1 MGVRLRWLT
10 RQSFLAVQH
19 RRTARLVAVETIT
32 QNSFQTFNNTQQPE
46 AMLRALCSAALV
58 ASLVSGLPLSDN
70 TLTVDTLD
78 TSHENIINVDEKPDK
93 LVEVDLRSVPLGS
106 QFAVDY
112 FFPDRKKL
120 ETGHRIPLHLFP
132 IETQNRILEV
142 GEDTKVE
149 DTAEEVQEEAKEEA
163 KEEIQ
168 EEVQEEKYVD
178 ASSFRQAPAVPTGLS
193 HSELS
198 LRNLFGQEYE
208 GDKTYQDTLSVFA
221 PPSFFA

>member
-1 MGVRLRWLT
+1 MGSPSPVVN
-10 RQSFLAVQH
+10 QAKFSGCLAS
-19 RRTARLVAVETIT
+19 
-32 QNSFQTFNNTQQPE
+32 QNSQTSCSGNYTTEQLSNINNTQQPE

-58 ASLVSGLPLSDN
+58 ASLVSGLPLPDN

-78 TSHENIINVDEKPDK
+78 TSLENIINVDEKPDK
-93 LVEVDLRSVPLGS
+93 LVELDLSSVPLGS

-149 DTAEEVQEEAKEEA
+149 DTTEEVQEVAKEE
-163 KEEIQ
+163 
-168 EEVQEEKYVD
+168 VHEEKYVD
-178 ASSFRQAPAVPTGLS
+178 ASSFRQAPAAPSGLS

>member
-1 MGVRLRWLT
+1 MGSPSPVVN
-10 RQSFLAVQH
+10 QAKFSGCLAS
-19 RRTARLVAVETIT
+19 
-32 QNSFQTFNNTQQPE
+32 QNSQTSCSGNYTTEQLSNINNTQQPE
-46 AMLRALCSAALV
+46 AMLRVLCSALLV
-58 ASLVSGLPLSDN
+58 ASLVSSLPLPDN
-70 TLTVDTLD
+70 TLPVDTLD
-78 TSHENIINVDEKPDK
+78 TSLENIINVDEKPDK
-93 LVEVDLRSVPLGS
+93 LVELDLSSVPLGS

-112 FFPDRKKL
+112 FFPDRRKL

-149 DTAEEVQEEAKEEA
+149 DTTEEVQEVAKEEV
-163 KEEIQ
+163 K
-168 EEVQEEKYVD
+168 EEKYVD
-178 ASSFRQAPAVPTGLS
+178 ASSFRQAPAAPSGLS

>member
-1 MGVRLRWLT
+1 MGSPSPVVN
-10 RQSFLAVQH
+10 QAKFSGCLAS
-19 RRTARLVAVETIT
+19 
-32 QNSFQTFNNTQQPE
+32 QNSQTSCSGNYTTEQLSNINNTQQPE
-46 AMLRALCSAALV
+46 AMLRVLCSAVLV
-58 ASLVSGLPLSDN
+58 ASLVSGLPLTDN

-78 TSHENIINVDEKPDK
+78 TSLENIINVDEKPDK
-93 LVEVDLRSVPLGS
+93 LVELDLSSVPLGS
-106 QFAVDY
+106 QFAGDY

-142 GEDTKVE
+142 GEDT
-149 DTAEEVQEEAKEEA
+149 TEEVQEEAK
-163 KEEIQ
+163 

-178 ASSFRQAPAVPTGLS
+178 ASSFRQAPAAPSGLS

>member
-1 MGVRLRWLT
+1 MGSPSPEVN
-10 RQSFLAVQH
+10 QAKFSGCLAS
-19 RRTARLVAVETIT
+19 
-32 QNSFQTFNNTQQPE
+32 QNSQTSCSGNYTTEQLSNINNTQQPE
-46 AMLRALCSAALV
+46 AMLRVLCSALLV
-58 ASLVSGLPLSDN
+58 ASLVSSLPLSDN

-78 TSHENIINVDEKPDK
+78 TSLENIINVDEKPDK
-93 LVEVDLRSVPLGS
+93 LVQLDLSSVPLGS

-149 DTAEEVQEEAKEEA
+149 DTTEEVQEEAKEVA
-163 KEEIQ
+163 K

-178 ASSFRQAPAVPTGLS
+178 ASSFRQAPVAPSGLS

>member
-19 RRTARLVAVETIT
+19 RRTARLVAVETIQ
-32 QNSFQTFNNTQQPE
+32 QNCFQTFNNTQQPE

-58 ASLVSGLPLSDN
+58 ASLVSGLPLPDN

-93 LVEVDLRSVPLGS
+93 LVEVDLSSVPLGS

-112 FFPDRKKL
+112 FFPDRKRL

-132 IETQNRILEV
+132 IETQNKILEV
-142 GEDTKVE
+142 
-149 DTAEEVQEEAKEEA
+149 EETPEEEE
-163 KEEIQ
+163 EE
-168 EEVQEEKYVD
+168 EEENTGGKYVD
-178 ASSFRQAPAVPTGLS
+178 ASSFRHSAP
-193 HSELS
+193 
-198 LRNLFGQEYE
+198 
-208 GDKTYQDTLSVFA
+208 
-221 PPSFFA
+221 

>member
-1 MGVRLRWLT
+1 MG
-10 RQSFLAVQH
+10 S
-19 RRTARLVAVETIT
+19 
-32 QNSFQTFNNTQQPE
+32 QTSCSGNYTTDQLSNINNTQQPE
-46 AMLRALCSAALV
+46 AMLRVLCSAALV

-93 LVEVDLRSVPLGS
+93 LVELDLSSVPLGS

-112 FFPDRKKL
+112 FFPDRRKL

-142 GEDTKVE
+142 GEV
-149 DTAEEVQEEAKEEA
+149 AKEVA
-163 KEEIQ
+163 K

-178 ASSFRQAPAVPTGLS
+178 ASSFRQAPVAPSGLS

>member
-1 MGVRLRWLT
+1 MGSPSPVVNQAKL
-10 RQSFLAVQH
+10 SGCLAS
-19 RRTARLVAVETIT
+19 
-32 QNSFQTFNNTQQPE
+32 QNSQTSCSGNYTTDQLSNINNTQQPE
-46 AMLRALCSAALV
+46 AMLRVLCSAALV

-93 LVEVDLRSVPLGS
+93 LVELDLSSVPLGS

-120 ETGHRIPLHLFP
+120 ETGHRIPLRLFP

-149 DTAEEVQEEAKEEA
+149 DTTEEVQEVAKEVAKEEA
-163 KEEIQ
+163 E

-178 ASSFRQAPAVPTGLS
+178 ASSFRQAPVAPSGLS

-208 GDKTYQDTLSVFA
+208 GDKTYQDTLS
-221 PPSFFA
+221 

>member
-1 MGVRLRWLT
+1 MGSPSPVVN
-10 RQSFLAVQH
+10 QAKFSGCLAS
-19 RRTARLVAVETIT
+19 
-32 QNSFQTFNNTQQPE
+32 QNSQTSCSGNYTTEQLSNINNTQQPE
-46 AMLRALCSAALV
+46 AMLRVLCSAVLV

-78 TSHENIINVDEKPDK
+78 TSLENIINVDEKPDK
-93 LVEVDLRSVPLGS
+93 LVELDLSSVSLGS

-142 GEDTKVE
+142 GEDT
-149 DTAEEVQEEAKEEA
+149 TEEVQEVAKEVA
-163 KEEIQ
+163 K

-178 ASSFRQAPAVPTGLS
+178 ASSFRQAPVAPSGLS

-208 GDKTYQDTLSVFA
+208 GDKTYQDALSVFA

>member
-1 MGVRLRWLT
+1 MGSPSPVVN
-10 RQSFLAVQH
+10 QAKFSGCLAS
-19 RRTARLVAVETIT
+19 
-32 QNSFQTFNNTQQPE
+32 QNSQTSCSGNYTTEQLSNINNTQEPE
-46 AMLRALCSAALV
+46 AMLRALCSAVLV

-78 TSHENIINVDEKPDK
+78 TSLENIINVDEKPDK
-93 LVEVDLRSVPLGS
+93 LVELDLSSVPLGS

-112 FFPDRKKL
+112 FFPDRRKL

-132 IETQNRILEV
+132 IETQNRLLEV
-142 GEDTKVE
+142 GEDTKVD
-149 DTAEEVQEEAKEEA
+149 DTTEEVQEVAK
-163 KEEIQ
+163 

-178 ASSFRQAPAVPTGLS
+178 ASSFRQAPAAPSGLS
-193 HSELS
+193 HSES

>member
-1 MGVRLRWLT
+1 MGSPSPVVN
-10 RQSFLAVQH
+10 QAKFSGCLAS
-19 RRTARLVAVETIT
+19 
-32 QNSFQTFNNTQQPE
+32 QNSQTSCSGNYTTEQLSNINNTQQPE
-46 AMLRALCSAALV
+46 AMLRTLCSAVLV

-78 TSHENIINVDEKPDK
+78 TSLENIINVDEKPDK
-93 LVEVDLRSVPLGS
+93 LVELDLSSVPLGS

-112 FFPDRKKL
+112 FFPDRRKL

-149 DTAEEVQEEAKEEA
+149 DTTEEVPEVAK
-163 KEEIQ
+163 

-178 ASSFRQAPAVPTGLS
+178 ASSFRQAPVAPSGLS
-193 HSELS
+193 HSES

-208 GDKTYQDTLSVFA
+208 GDKTYQDTLSV
-221 PPSFFA
+221 

>member
-1 MGVRLRWLT
+1 MGSPSPVVNQAKL
-10 RQSFLAVQH
+10 SGCLAS
-19 RRTARLVAVETIT
+19 
-32 QNSFQTFNNTQQPE
+32 QNSQTSCSGNYTTDQLSNINNTQQPE
-46 AMLRALCSAALV
+46 AMLRVLCSAVLV

-93 LVEVDLRSVPLGS
+93 LVELDLSSVPLGS

-149 DTAEEVQEEAKEEA
+149 DTTEEVQEVAK
-163 KEEIQ
+163 

-178 ASSFRQAPAVPTGLS
+178 ASSFRQAPVAPSGLS
-193 HSELS
+193 HSES

>member
-1 MGVRLRWLT
+1 MG
-10 RQSFLAVQH
+10 
-19 RRTARLVAVETIT
+19 RTARLVAVETIQ
-32 QNSFQTFNNTQQPE
+32 QNSFQTFNKTQQPE

-93 LVEVDLRSVPLGS
+93 MVEVDLSSVSLGS

-112 FFPDRKKL
+112 FFPDRKRL

-132 IETQNRILEV
+132 IETQNKILEV
-142 GEDTKVE
+142 GEETKVE
-149 DTAEEVQEEAKEEA
+149 DTAEEVQEKA
-163 KEEIQ
+163 KEEI
-168 EEVQEEKYVD
+168 QEEKYVD
-178 ASSFRQAPAVPTGLS
+178 ASSFRQAPAPPSELS

>member
-1 MGVRLRWLT
+1 MGSPSPVVN
-10 RQSFLAVQH
+10 QAKFSGCLAS
-19 RRTARLVAVETIT
+19 
-32 QNSFQTFNNTQQPE
+32 QNSQTSCSGNYTTEQLSNINNTQQPE
-46 AMLRALCSAALV
+46 AMLRVLCSALLV
-58 ASLVSGLPLSDN
+58 ASLVSSLPLPDN

-78 TSHENIINVDEKPDK
+78 TSLENIINVDEKPDK
-93 LVEVDLRSVPLGS
+93 LVELDLSSVPLGS

-112 FFPDRKKL
+112 FFPERKKL

-142 GEDTKVE
+142 GEETKVE
-149 DTAEEVQEEAKEEA
+149 DTTEEVQEVAKMKAKEKA
-163 KEEIQ
+163 K
-168 EEVQEEKYVD
+168 EEKYVD
-178 ASSFRQAPAVPTGLS
+178 ASSFRQAPAAPSGLS
-193 HSELS
+193 HSES

>member
-1 MGVRLRWLT
+1 MGSPSPVVN
-10 RQSFLAVQH
+10 QAKFSGCLAS
-19 RRTARLVAVETIT
+19 
-32 QNSFQTFNNTQQPE
+32 QNSQTSCSGNYTTEQLSNISSTQQPE
-46 AMLRALCSAALV
+46 AMLRVLCSAVLV

-78 TSHENIINVDEKPDK
+78 TSLENIINVDEKPDK
-93 LVEVDLRSVPLGS
+93 LVELDLSSVPLGS

-149 DTAEEVQEEAKEEA
+149 DTTEEVQEVAK
-163 KEEIQ
+163 

-178 ASSFRQAPAVPTGLS
+178 ASSFRQAPVAPSGLS
-193 HSELS
+193 HSES

>member
-19 RRTARLVAVETIT
+19 RRKARLVAVEIIQ
-32 QNSFQTFNNTQQPE
+32 QNSFQTFNKTQQPE

-70 TLTVDTLD
+70 TLPVD

-93 LVEVDLRSVPLGS
+93 LVEVDLSSVPLGS
-106 QFAVDY
+106 QFAVEY

-132 IETQNRILEV
+132 IETQNKILEV
-142 GEDTKVE
+142 GEETKVE
-149 DTAEEVQEEAKEEA
+149 D
-163 KEEIQ
+163 
-168 EEVQEEKYVD
+168 
-178 ASSFRQAPAVPTGLS
+178 
-193 HSELS
+193 
-198 LRNLFGQEYE
+198 
-208 GDKTYQDTLSVFA
+208 
-221 PPSFFA
+221 

>member
-1 MGVRLRWLT
+1 MGSPSPVVN
-10 RQSFLAVQH
+10 QAKFSGCLAS
-19 RRTARLVAVETIT
+19 
-32 QNSFQTFNNTQQPE
+32 QNSQTSCSGNYTTEQLSNINNTQQPE
-46 AMLRALCSAALV
+46 AMLRTLCSAVLV
-58 ASLVSGLPLSDN
+58 ASLVSGLPLPDN

-93 LVEVDLRSVPLGS
+93 LVELDLSSVPLGS

-112 FFPDRKKL
+112 FFPDRRKL

-149 DTAEEVQEEAKEEA
+149 DTTEEVQEVAK
-163 KEEIQ
+163 

-178 ASSFRQAPAVPTGLS
+178 ASSFRQAPVAPSGLS
-193 HSELS
+193 HSES

>member
-19 RRTARLVAVETIT
+19 RRTARLVAVETIQ
-32 QNSFQTFNNTQQPE
+32 QNSFQTFNKTQQPE

-93 LVEVDLRSVPLGS
+93 LVEVDLSSVPLGS

-112 FFPDRKKL
+112 FFPDRKRL
-120 ETGHRIPLHLFP
+120 ETGHRI
-132 IETQNRILEV
+132 LEV
-142 GEDTKVE
+142 GEETKVE
-149 DTAEEVQEEAKEEA
+149 DTAEEVQEEAKE
-163 KEEIQ
+163 KI
-168 EEVQEEKYVD
+168 QEEKYVD
-178 ASSFRQAPAVPTGLS
+178 ASSFRQAPAPPSELS

>member
-1 MGVRLRWLT
+1 MGSPSPVVN
-10 RQSFLAVQH
+10 QAKFSGCLAS
-19 RRTARLVAVETIT
+19 
-32 QNSFQTFNNTQQPE
+32 QNSQTSCSGNYTTEQLSNINNTQQPE
-46 AMLRALCSAALV
+46 AMLRVLCSAVLV

-78 TSHENIINVDEKPDK
+78 TSLENIINVDEKPDK
-93 LVEVDLRSVPLGS
+93 LVELDLSSVPLGS

-142 GEDTKVE
+142 VE
-149 DTAEEVQEEAKEEA
+149 DTTEEVQEVAKEEA
-163 KEEIQ
+163 K

-178 ASSFRQAPAVPTGLS
+178 ASSFRQAPAAPSGLS

>member
-1 MGVRLRWLT
+1 MGSPSPVVN
-10 RQSFLAVQH
+10 QAKFSGCLAS
-19 RRTARLVAVETIT
+19 
-32 QNSFQTFNNTQQPE
+32 QNSQTSCSGNYTTEQLSNINNTQQPE
-46 AMLRALCSAALV
+46 AMLRVLCSAALV
-58 ASLVSGLPLSDN
+58 ASLVSGLPLPDN

-78 TSHENIINVDEKPDK
+78 TSLENIINVDEKPDK
-93 LVEVDLRSVPLGS
+93 LVELDLSSVTLGS

-149 DTAEEVQEEAKEEA
+149 DTTEEVQEVAKEE
-163 KEEIQ
+163 
-168 EEVQEEKYVD
+168 VHEEKYVD
-178 ASSFRQAPAVPTGLS
+178 ASSFRQAPAAPSGLS

>member
-1 MGVRLRWLT
+1 MGSPSPVVN
-10 RQSFLAVQH
+10 QAKFSGCLAS
-19 RRTARLVAVETIT
+19 
-32 QNSFQTFNNTQQPE
+32 QNSQTSCSGNYTTEQLSNINNTQQPE

-58 ASLVSGLPLSDN
+58 TSLVSGLPLSDN

-93 LVEVDLRSVPLGS
+93 LVELDLSSVPLGS

-149 DTAEEVQEEAKEEA
+149 DTTEEVQEVAK
-163 KEEIQ
+163 

-178 ASSFRQAPAVPTGLS
+178 ASSFRQAPAAPSGLS

>member
-1 MGVRLRWLT
+1 MGSPSPVVN
-10 RQSFLAVQH
+10 QAKFSGCLAS
-19 RRTARLVAVETIT
+19 
-32 QNSFQTFNNTQQPE
+32 QNSQTSCSGNYTTDQLSNINNTQQPE
-46 AMLRALCSAALV
+46 AMLRVLCSAALV

-93 LVEVDLRSVPLGS
+93 LVELDLSSVPLGS

-142 GEDTKVE
+142 GEDTK
-149 DTAEEVQEEAKEEA
+149 EEAKV
-163 KEEIQ
+163 
-168 EEVQEEKYVD
+168 EVQEEKYVD
-178 ASSFRQAPAVPTGLS
+178 ASSFRQAPAAPSGLS

>member
-1 MGVRLRWLT
+1 MGS
-10 RQSFLAVQH
+10 QSPVVNQAKFSGCLAS
-19 RRTARLVAVETIT
+19 
-32 QNSFQTFNNTQQPE
+32 QNSQTSCSGNYTTEQLSNINNTQQPE
-46 AMLRALCSAALV
+46 AMLRVLCSAALV
-58 ASLVSGLPLSDN
+58 TSLVSGLPLSNN

-78 TSHENIINVDEKPDK
+78 TSLENIINVDEKPDK
-93 LVEVDLRSVPLGS
+93 LVELDLSSVPLGS

-142 GEDTKVE
+142 GEDT
-149 DTAEEVQEEAKEEA
+149 TEEVQEAAKEVA
-163 KEEIQ
+163 K

-178 ASSFRQAPAVPTGLS
+178 ASSFRQAPAAPSGLS